1 MTKSK
6 AHKARGLAI
15 FILLTLLLA
24 LFLSIDIYKI
34 SGNSMEPTLPD
45 NSRVLVESVSV
56 TLSSKLKRNSLVQY
70 YHEEKV
76 IKRCVGVPGDT
87 ITIDGETVTIYNK
100 TYHITRSV
108 SEELRQ
114 YSTIPVGYYFF
125 VGDNLSEST
134 DSRHYGL
141 VPEEA
146 ICGRVWR
153 GLS

>member
-1 MTKSK
+1 
-6 AHKARGLAI
+6 
-15 FILLTLLLA
+15 
-24 LFLSIDIYKI
+24 
-34 SGNSMEPTLPD
+34 MEPTLPD

-56 TLSSKLKRNSLVQY
+56 TLSSKHKRNSFVQY
-70 YHEEKV
+70 NHEEKV
-76 IKRCVGVPGDT
+76 IKRCEEFPVDT
-87 ITIDGETVTIYNK
+87 INVNGETATIHNN
-100 TYHITRSV
+100 TYYITRSV